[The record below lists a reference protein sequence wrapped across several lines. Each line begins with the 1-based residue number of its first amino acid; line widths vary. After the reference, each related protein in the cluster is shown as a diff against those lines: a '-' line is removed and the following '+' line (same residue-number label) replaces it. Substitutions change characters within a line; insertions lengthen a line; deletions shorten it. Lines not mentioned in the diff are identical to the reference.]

1 MPQEPL
7 QAPIRPGVPQSELS
21 ADDAALTSMGIP
33 HRAVGMGQDVTG
45 KFIGGIKMPVGM
57 ASSPGALFGNTVIPT
72 SSMAAPSPQTSQQA
86 GVSDAA
92 ISAMMKEMTAPIDPA
107 VITAGMTLVP
117 SGHAMSMPQ
126 SMQQPLSPFQPRP
139 LQPTGVGGGVVG
151 KHAARMRGIENAV
164 TGVTNAVGQ
173 VTRNLQQ
180 QQHEKVA
187 TGTQR
192 LMEAQQAIDQAQQ
205 ALKNPGITPQQAA
218 QLQASID
225 RNKNVMNSILGDDK
239 MRKDIAKGLDVSFTD
254 PSKNR
259 TPEHGAVA
267 AGKQQAQETFQQQ
280 FQRQMPQTMQP
291 DPVAQYK
298 MQQQIAQKTADQKL
312 LAAMIP
318 RIMSAQSSMDRA
330 HYVQGM
336 MNLRLISNQDF
347 QAQRLAQE
355 FANRK
360 ELAGINNQYKLGQIY
375 SNVQWSGQKMMEL
388 YQLERLDP
396 VELTKFKTQMTQN
409 FARDES
415 SLAGAMNA
423 VQKELNSVNID
434 LAKPGLKDA
443 QKQALQQALRDTQ
456 FRAQSLQM
464 MMKNLQ
470 DYKKTAYGTLS
481 GLESLSVGNL
491 PQTGGAQIGGPS
503 TFTGTAGS
511 GVGAEGT
518 SGSTLDQRAIQYGL
532 PFLSG
537 GIALPPAESTESDTD
552 ESEDDSDTD

>member
-72 SSMAAPSPQTSQQA
+72 SSMTAPSPQTAQQA

-92 ISAMMKEMTAPIDPA
+92 ISAMMKEMTAPIDPS
-107 VITAGMTLVP
+107 VITAGMTPVP
-117 SGHAMSMPQ
+117 SGHAMSIPSSMTQPLPGFQPMPFMPQ
-126 SMQQPLSPFQPRP
+126 
-139 LQPTGVGGGVVG
+139 GVGR
-151 KHAARMRGIENAV
+151 HAARQRGIANAV
-164 TGVTNAVGQ
+164 TGVTNAVGAFS
-173 VTRNLQQ
+173 RAKE
-180 QQHEKVA
+180 QQHHEQVA

-192 LMEAQQAIDQAQQ
+192 LMEAQQAIDQAEQ
-205 ALKNPGITPQQAA
+205 AKKNPGITAQQSA
-218 QLQASID
+218 QLQESID

-298 MQQQIAQKTADQKL
+298 MQQQIAQKTSDQKL

-318 RIMSAQSSMDRA
+318 RIMSAQSAMDRA

-336 MNLRLISNQDF
+336 MNLRQISKQDF
-347 QAQRLAQE
+347 DAQKLAQD
-355 FANRK
+355 FANKK

-396 VELTKFKTQMTQN
+396 AELLKFKTSMTEN
-409 FARDES
+409 FAKNES

-423 VQKELNSVNID
+423 VQKELNSINID

-443 QKQALQQALRDTQ
+443 QKQALQQALRDTT

-470 DYKKTAYGTLS
+470 DYKKSAYGALS

-518 SGSTLDQRAIQYGL
+518 SGSTLDQRAVQYGL